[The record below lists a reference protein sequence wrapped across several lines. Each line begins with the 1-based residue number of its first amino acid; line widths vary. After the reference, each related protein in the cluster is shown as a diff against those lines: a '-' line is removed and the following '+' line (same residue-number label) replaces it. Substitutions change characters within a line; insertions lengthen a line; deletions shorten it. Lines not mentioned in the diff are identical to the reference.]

1 MSMSTTDAAKFY
13 GPAFTEARAENLT
26 KAVKYLD
33 MAIRAEGDGGTKVD
47 MAFNAALKAEAA
59 AFAA

>member
-1 MSMSTTDAAKFY
+1 MTNAATFY
-13 GPAFTEARAENLT
+13 GPAYTPERAANLD
-26 KAVKYLD
+26 KATRYLD
-33 MAIRAEGDGGTKVD
+33 MALRAETESKQE

>member
-1 MSMSTTDAAKFY
+1 MASTDAAKFY
-13 GPAFTEARAENLT
+13 GAAFTESRAENLT

-33 MAIRAEGDGGTKVD
+33 MAIRGEGEGGNKSE
-47 MAFNAALKAEAA
+47 MAFNAALKSEAA